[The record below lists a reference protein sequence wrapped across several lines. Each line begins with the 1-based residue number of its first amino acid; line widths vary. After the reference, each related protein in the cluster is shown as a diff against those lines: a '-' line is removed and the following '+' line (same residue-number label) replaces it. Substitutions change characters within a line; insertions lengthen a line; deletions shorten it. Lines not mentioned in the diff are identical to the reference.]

1 MDDYSMY
8 KIRLPFWKDINYSIV
23 LVSYWYSYQLCY
35 INDFLTH
42 PLAVYNIIGLLSILV
57 GSDRWAHTVAEHLL
71 NTVFDLHRSTVT
83 PSTHSDNNN
92 NNSNTSPSSSSSSSS
107 SSTPLQHLFGGEI
120 LKLAFAFDLNPQI
133 LLNLLLDETT
143 VIGNYLSLCLSPDGV
158 LTLFL

>member
-83 PSTHSDNNN
+83 LSTHSDNNNN
-92 NNSNTSPSSSSSSSS
+92 NNSNTSPSSSSPS

-143 VIGNYLSLCLSPDGV
+143 VIGNNHLSLFLSTDGV
-158 LTLFL
+158 LTLTH